1 MILKYAAFML
11 TLTGGVMVA
20 ANIAWASVRNVNE
33 LVIPFSAEHKLEF
46 HYGAC
51 FYLNLFTG
59 LAIYFFKNKSHCKI
73 IKILTFT

>member
-1 MILKYAAFML
+1 MILRYAAFML
-11 TLTGGVMVA
+11 ALTGATMVA

-59 LAIYFFKNKSHCKI
+59 LGIF
-73 IKILTFT
+73 LTHLSRRLE